1 MAEGPDER
9 TLSDIR
15 RWYQDNGVS
24 YEKEDWGP
32 RSETGESAGRQREKA
47 ERSGPDRVSGH
58 DPTSE
63 WWWERQRAPWRERDV
78 DEAQWAWALEDF
90 FGPYLAMMSRPK
102 GNLLRQLINDGR
114 TYAEI
119 GAYNGVTR
127 QAAYA
132 AVKRAMQDLTKL
144 IARDDPSFDRPDD
157 GRQRDYEQE
166 RASAERVFDRYM
178 LGG

>member
-32 RSETGESAGRQREKA
+32 RGENGESAGRQREKA
-47 ERSGPDRVSGH
+47 ERSGPDRVGGH

-78 DEAQWAWALEDF
+78 DEAQWAWKLEDF
-90 FGPYLAMMSRPK
+90 FAPYISLLSRPK

-119 GAYNGVTR
+119 GEYNGVTR

-132 AVKRAMQDLTKL
+132 AVSRAVQDLTKL
-144 IARDDPSFDRPDD
+144 IALDDPNFAWPDD
-157 GRQRDYEQE
+157 GRKRDF
-166 RASAERVFDRYM
+166 AAERQSAQYVLEQYLR
-178 LGG
+178 G